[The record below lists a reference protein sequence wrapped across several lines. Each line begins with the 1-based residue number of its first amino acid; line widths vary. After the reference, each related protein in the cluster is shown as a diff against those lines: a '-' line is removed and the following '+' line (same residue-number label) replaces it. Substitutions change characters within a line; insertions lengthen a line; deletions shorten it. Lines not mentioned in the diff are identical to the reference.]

1 MHRTYLSLFM
11 KILQLCKKF
20 PYPLKDGESIAVT
33 YLSKALFELGC
44 EITLLAMNTSKH
56 YLPIEELPA
65 HYNHYK
71 KIETVFI
78 NNHLNPWDAF
88 LNLFTSESYHIT
100 RFISKDFEEKLI
112 YLLQHEHFDVIQL
125 ETIYL
130 APYIPV
136 IRKYSASIISMRAH
150 NIEHEIW
157 ERYAD
162 NISFL
167 PKKWY
172 MKYLNKKL
180 KRYEMEQLNN
190 YDILVAI
197 TERDLKKFRDMG
209 ERKKAVS
216 SPIGLDIRDYMADD
230 SCYET
235 KLTAGFIGSLDW
247 MPNQEGLVWF
257 LDEVWDAL
265 SEKYPDIEL
274 HIAGRNTPWWIAKRR
289 SQKVIIHGEI
299 PDAISFINQHPI
311 MIVPLFS
318 GSGMR
323 VKILEGMALGK
334 VVITTS
340 LGLEGINATHHQE
353 VIVADTPAEF
363 IASFDY
369 CVKNSSEII
378 NIGRKAQVFVAK
390 NYDNRSIAT
399 ELMTAYR
406 ELGAHQVNGH
416 SSKAIKEYI
425 IKKNNA

>member
-1 MHRTYLSLFM
+1 M

-56 YLPIEELPA
+56 YLPLEELPE

-71 KIETVFI
+71 KIETVYI
-78 NNHLNPWDAF
+78 YNHLNPWDAF
-88 LNLFTSESYHIT
+88 KNLFSKESYHIT
-100 RFISKDFEEKLI
+100 RFISKDFEKKLI
-112 YLLQHEHFDVIQL
+112 ALLQQEQYDVIQL

-136 IRKYSASIISMRAH
+136 IRKYSSSIISMRAH

-190 YDILVAI
+190 YDMLVAI
-197 TERDLKKFRDMG
+197 TERDLKKFIEMG

-216 SPIGLDIRDYMADD
+216 SPIGLDIRDYMAND
-230 SCYET
+230 SCFEGN
-235 KLTAGFIGSLDW
+235 LTAGFIGSLDW

-265 SEKYPDIEL
+265 SAKYPEIEL

-299 PDAISFINQHPI
+299 PDAVSFINQHPI

-340 LGLEGINATHHQE
+340 LGLEGINASHLEE
-353 VIVADTPAEF
+353 VIVADTPEEF
-363 IASFDY
+363 IACFEY
-369 CVKNSSEII
+369 CANHRQEMLD
-378 NIGRKAQVFVAK
+378 IGRKAQVFVAK
-390 NYDNRSIAT
+390 NYDNRSIAKD
-399 ELMTAYR
+399 LMTAYR
-406 ELGAHQVNGH
+406 ELGSHQVNG
-416 SSKAIKEYI
+416 SKVKIVKESL
-425 IKKNNA
+425 IKKNNTLL